1 MKEAKRKRLEEAGW
15 KVGGV
20 EEFLGLS
27 REEMEYIDLRI
38 RLSDAVKALRK
49 ERSLTQS
56 ELANR
61 MGSSQSRV
69 AKAEAADESVSL
81 DLLVRF
87 LLALG
92 ASRQDLARAIGGV

>member
-20 EEFLGLS
+20 DEFLGLS
-27 REEMEYIDLRI
+27 PEEMEYINLRI

-49 ERSLTQS
+49 ERSLTQA

-87 LLALG
+87 FLALG
-92 ASRQDLARAIGGV
+92 ASRQDLARAIGS